1 MLVKDWMDKKVVTVD
16 AEESMTTATE
26 LLKANNTQLLPVLR
40 HGKMVGVV
48 TDRDLKRASA
58 SDATTLE
65 IHELLYL
72 LTKIKVK
79 ILMST
84 PPITVPDDYTIEEMA
99 QVLMQNKISGVPVV
113 NAEDKIVGLITQAD
127 IFRSLIGLTGVN
139 KRGVLFAF
147 TVDNQP
153 GSIQNLLNIM
163 RDYGGRIA
171 SILSSYE
178 DVLNNSRKA
187 YIRTYGIDRTRIK
200 SLQERL
206 SEKAKILYM
215 IDHRENNRKLFS

>member
-1 MLVKDWMDKKVVTVD
+1 MLVKDWMDKKVVSID
-16 AEESMTTATE
+16 AEESMSKATK
-26 LLKANNTQLLPVLR
+26 LLKANNIQLLPVLM
-40 HGKMVGVV
+40 KDKLVGVV

-79 ILMST
+79 TLMSA
-84 PPITVPDDYTIEEMA
+84 PPITVPDDYTIEETA
-99 QVLMQNKISGVPVV
+99 EVLMQNKISGVPVV
-113 NAEDKIVGLITQAD
+113 NAEDEVVGLITQGD

-147 TVDNQP
+147 MLDNQA
-153 GSIQNLLNIM
+153 GTIQGLLDIM
-163 RDYGGRIA
+163 REYGGRTA

-178 DVLNNSRKA
+178 DVINNSRKA
-187 YIRTYGIDRTRIK
+187 YIRTYGIDRTRLK

-206 SEKAKILYM
+206 SAKAQLLYM
-215 IDHRENNRKLFS
+215 IDHRENIRQLF